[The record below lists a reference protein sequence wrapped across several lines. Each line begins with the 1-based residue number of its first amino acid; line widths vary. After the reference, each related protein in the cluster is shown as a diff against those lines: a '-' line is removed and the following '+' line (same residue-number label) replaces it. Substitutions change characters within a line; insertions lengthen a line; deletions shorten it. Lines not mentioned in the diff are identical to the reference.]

1 MKLKLAVTF
10 FLISSYLSSQQTVT
24 TSGGDIESDQ
34 VSLSYTI
41 GQLKV
46 NTIEKVD
53 SSILE
58 LDFIQG
64 VQYAYIIDVFDCR
77 DYNSIK
83 ISVFPNPTSSIVN
96 ISMEKLSDEL
106 RVVVFDVAG
115 KEIYDQSFIENDF
128 SIDFSSYSEGIYI
141 LGFYNFCG
149 LFRSFKLAVN
159 KQ

>member
-1 MKLKLAVTF
+1 MKLKLLATF

-64 VQYAYIIDVFDCR
+64 VQYAIDVFDCR
-77 DYNSIK
+77 DFNNIK
-83 ISVFPNPTSSIVN
+83 ISVFPNPTSSLVN
-96 ISMEKLSDEL
+96 ISMEKLTDKL
-106 RVVVFDVAG
+106 RIIVFDVAG
-115 KEIYDQSFIENDF
+115 REIYDDSFTENEL

-149 LFRSFKLAVN
+149 LFRSFKVAVN

>member
-1 MKLKLAVTF
+1 MRLKLIATF
-10 FLISSYLSSQQTVT
+10 FFLGSYLSAQQTVT

-64 VQYAYIIDVFDCR
+64 VQYAIDVFDCR
-77 DYNSIK
+77 DFNNIK
-83 ISVFPNPTSSIVN
+83 ISVFPNPTSSLVN
-96 ISMEKLSDEL
+96 ISMENINNKLK
-106 RVVVFDVAG
+106 VIVFDVAG
-115 KEIYDQSFIENDF
+115 REMYNHSFTENEF

-141 LGFYNFCG
+141 LAFYNFCG
-149 LFRSFKLAVN
+149 LFRSFKVVVN
-159 KQ
+159 K

>member
-1 MKLKLAVTF
+1 MKLKLLTTF

-24 TSGGDIESDQ
+24 TSGGNIESDQ

-53 SSILE
+53 SSVLE

-64 VQYAYIIDVFDCR
+64 VQYAIDVFDCR
-77 DYNSIK
+77 DYNNIK

-96 ISMEKLSDEL
+96 ISMENIEDKLSL
-106 RVVVFDVAG
+106 IVYDVAG
-115 KEIYDQSFIENDF
+115 RKIYDHSFSEKDF

-141 LGFYNFCG
+141 LSFYNFCG

>member
-1 MKLKLAVTF
+1 MKLKLLATF

-64 VQYAYIIDVFDCR
+64 VQYAFDVFDCR
-77 DYNSIK
+77 DYNNIE
-83 ISVFPNPTSSIVN
+83 ISAFPNPTSSIVN
-96 ISMEKLSDEL
+96 ISMEKLTDKL
-106 RVVVFDVAG
+106 RIIVFDVAG
-115 KEIYDQSFIENDF
+115 RELYDYSFIENKF

-149 LFRSFKLAVN
+149 LFRSFKVAVN

>member
-1 MKLKLAVTF
+1 MKLKLLAAF

-24 TSGGDIESDQ
+24 TSGGDIESNQ

-64 VQYAYIIDVFDCR
+64 VQYAIDVFDCR
-77 DYNSIK
+77 DFNNIK
-83 ISVFPNPTSSIVN
+83 ISVFPNPTSSLVN
-96 ISMEKLSDEL
+96 ISMEKLTDKL
-106 RVVVFDVAG
+106 RIIVFDVAG
-115 KEIYDQSFIENDF
+115 REIYDDSFTENEF

-149 LFRSFKLAVN
+149 LFRSFKVAVN

>member
-1 MKLKLAVTF
+1 MKLNLLATF

-24 TSGGDIESDQ
+24 TSGGNIESGQ

-53 SSILE
+53 SSVLE

-64 VQYAYIIDVFDCR
+64 VQYAIDVFDCR
-77 DYNSIK
+77 DYNNIK

-96 ISMEKLSDEL
+96 ISMGNIEDKLSL
-106 RVVVFDVAG
+106 IVYDVAG
-115 KEIYDQSFIENDF
+115 RKIYDHSFSEKDF

-141 LGFYNFCG
+141 LSFYNFCG

>member
-1 MKLKLAVTF
+1 MKLNLLATF

-24 TSGGDIESDQ
+24 TSGGNIESDQ

-53 SSILE
+53 SSVLE

-64 VQYAYIIDVFDCR
+64 VQYAIDVFDCR
-77 DYNSIK
+77 DYNNIK

-96 ISMEKLSDEL
+96 ISMGNIEDKLSL
-106 RVVVFDVAG
+106 IVYDVAG
-115 KEIYDQSFIENDF
+115 RKIYDHSFSEKDF

-141 LGFYNFCG
+141 LSFYNFCG

>member
-1 MKLKLAVTF
+1 MKLKLLAAF

-24 TSGGDIESDQ
+24 TSGGDIESNQ

-64 VQYAYIIDVFDCR
+64 VQYAIDVFDCR
-77 DYNSIK
+77 DFNNIK
-83 ISVFPNPTSSIVN
+83 ISVFPNPTSSLVN
-96 ISMEKLSDEL
+96 ISMEKLTDKL
-106 RVVVFDVAG
+106 RIIVFDVAG
-115 KEIYDQSFIENDF
+115 REIYDDSFTENEL

-149 LFRSFKLAVN
+149 LFRSFKVAVN

>member
-1 MKLKLAVTF
+1 MKLKVLLVF
-10 FLISSYLSSQQTVT
+10 FLTSFYLSSQQTVT
-24 TSGGDIESDQ
+24 TSGGDIESNQ

-46 NTIEKVD
+46 NTIEKVE
-53 SSILE
+53 SSIIK
-58 LDFIQG
+58 LDFVQG
-64 VQYAYIIDVFDCR
+64 VQYAIDVFDCR
-77 DYNSIK
+77 DYNNIK

-96 ISMEKLSDEL
+96 ISMGNIEDKLSL
-106 RVVVFDVAG
+106 IVYDVAG
-115 KEIYDQSFIENDF
+115 RKIYDHSFSEKDF

-141 LGFYNFCG
+141 LSFYNFCG

>member
-1 MKLKLAVTF
+1 MKLKLLATF

-24 TSGGDIESDQ
+24 TSAGDIESDQ

-53 SSILE
+53 SSIIK

-64 VQYAYIIDVFDCR
+64 VQYAIDVFDCR

-106 RVVVFDVAG
+106 RVIVFDVAG
-115 KEIYDQSFIENDF
+115 REIYDHSFTENEF

-149 LFRSFKLAVN
+149 LFRSFKVAVN

>member
-1 MKLKLAVTF
+1 MKLKLLATF

-46 NTIEKVD
+46 NTIDKVD
-53 SSILE
+53 LSILE

-64 VQYAYIIDVFDCR
+64 VQYAIDVFDCR
-77 DYNSIK
+77 DYNNIK

-96 ISMEKLSDEL
+96 ISMGNIEDKLSL
-106 RVVVFDVAG
+106 IVYDVAG
-115 KEIYDQSFIENDF
+115 RKIYDHSFSEKDF
-128 SIDFSSYSEGIYI
+128 SIDFSSYSDGIYI
-141 LGFYNFCG
+141 LSFYNFCG

>member
-1 MKLKLAVTF
+1 MKLKLLAAF
-10 FLISSYLSSQQTVT
+10 FLISSYLSSQQTIT

-64 VQYAYIIDVFDCR
+64 VQYAFDVFDCR
-77 DYNSIK
+77 DYNNIE

-96 ISMEKLSDEL
+96 ISMEKLSDQL
-106 RVVVFDVAG
+106 RVIVFDVAG
-115 KEIYDQSFIENDF
+115 REIYDNSFVENEF

-149 LFRSFKLAVN
+149 LFRSFKVAVN

>member
-1 MKLKLAVTF
+1 MKLKLLTTF

-53 SSILE
+53 SSVLE

-64 VQYAYIIDVFDCR
+64 VQYAIDVFDCR
-77 DYNSIK
+77 EYNNIK

-96 ISMEKLSDEL
+96 ISMENIEDKLSL
-106 RVVVFDVAG
+106 IVYDVAG
-115 KEIYDQSFIENDF
+115 RKIYDHSFSEKDF

-141 LGFYNFCG
+141 LSFYNFCG

>member
-1 MKLKLAVTF
+1 MKLKLLATF
-10 FLISSYLSSQQTVT
+10 FLISSYLSSQQTTT

-53 SSILE
+53 SSILK

-64 VQYAYIIDVFDCR
+64 VQYAIDVFDCR
-77 DYNSIK
+77 DFNNIK
-83 ISVFPNPTSSIVN
+83 ISVFPNPTSSLVN
-96 ISMEKLSDEL
+96 ISMEKLTDKL
-106 RVVVFDVAG
+106 RIIVFDVAG
-115 KEIYDQSFIENDF
+115 REIYDDSFTENEF

-141 LGFYNFCG
+141 IGFYNFCG
-149 LFRSFKLAVN
+149 LFRSFKVAVK

>member
-1 MKLKLAVTF
+1 MRLKLITTF
-10 FLISSYLSSQQTVT
+10 FLIGSYLSAQQTVT
-24 TSGGDIESDQ
+24 TSGGEIESNQ

-64 VQYAYIIDVFDCR
+64 VQYAFDVFDCR
-77 DYNSIK
+77 DYNNIK
-83 ISVFPNPTSSIVN
+83 ISVFPNPTSSIIN
-96 ISMEKLSDEL
+96 ISIEKLTDKL
-106 RVVVFDVAG
+106 RLIVFDVAG
-115 KEIYDQSFIENDF
+115 REIYDHSFIESDF
-128 SIDFSSYSEGIYI
+128 SIDFSSYAEGIYI

-149 LFRSFKLAVN
+149 LFRSFKVAVN
-159 KQ
+159 K

>member
-1 MKLKLAVTF
+1 MRLKLVVIF
-10 FLISSYLSSQQTVT
+10 FLISSYLSSQHTLT
-24 TSGGDIESDQ
+24 TSGGNIESDQ
-34 VSLSYTI
+34 VSLSYSI

-53 SSILE
+53 SSILK

-64 VQYAYIIDVFDCR
+64 VQYAFDIFDCR
-77 DYNSIK
+77 DYNK
-83 ISVFPNPTSSIVN
+83 LEISVFPNPTSSIVN
-96 ISMEKLSDEL
+96 ISMEKLSDQL
-106 RVVVFDVAG
+106 RVFVFDMAG
-115 KEIYDQSFIENDF
+115 REIYDHHFIQNEF

-149 LFRSFKLAVN
+149 LFRSFKVAVN

>member
-1 MKLKLAVTF
+1 MKLKLLATF

-24 TSGGDIESDQ
+24 TSGGNIESDQ

-128 SIDFSSYSEGIYI
+128 SIDFSCYSKGIDT

-149 LFRSFKLAVN
+149 LFRSFKVAVN
-159 KQ
+159 K

>member
-1 MKLKLAVTF
+1 MKLKLLATF
-10 FLISSYLSSQQTVT
+10 FLVSSYLSSQQTVT

-64 VQYAYIIDVFDCR
+64 VQYAIDVFDCR
-77 DYNSIK
+77 DFNNIK
-83 ISVFPNPTSSIVN
+83 ISVFPNPTSSLVN
-96 ISMEKLSDEL
+96 ISMENIYNEL
-106 RVVVFDVAG
+106 KVKVLDVAG
-115 KEIYDQSFIENDF
+115 REVYNHSFTENKF
-128 SIDFSSYSEGIYI
+128 SVDFSSYSEGIYI
-141 LGFYNFCG
+141 LAFYNFCG
-149 LFRSFKLAVN
+149 LFRSIKVAVN

>member
-1 MKLKLAVTF
+1 MKLNLLATF

-24 TSGGDIESDQ
+24 TSGGNIESDQ

-53 SSILE
+53 SSVLE

-64 VQYAYIIDVFDCR
+64 VQYAIDVFDCR
-77 DYNSIK
+77 DYNNIK
-83 ISVFPNPTSSIVN
+83 ISGFPNPTSSIVN
-96 ISMEKLSDEL
+96 ISMGNIEDKLSL
-106 RVVVFDVAG
+106 IVYDVAG
-115 KEIYDQSFIENDF
+115 RKIYDHSFSEKDF

-141 LGFYNFCG
+141 LSFYNFCG

>member
-1 MKLKLAVTF
+1 MKLKLLATF

-24 TSGGDIESDQ
+24 TSGGDIDSDQ

-64 VQYAYIIDVFDCR
+64 VQYAIDVFDCR
-77 DYNSIK
+77 DFNNIK
-83 ISVFPNPTSSIVN
+83 ISAFPNPTSSLLN
-96 ISMEKLSDEL
+96 ISMENINDEL

-115 KEIYDQSFIENDF
+115 REIYDHSFVDNEF

-149 LFRSFKLAVN
+149 LFRSFKVAVN

>member
-1 MKLKLAVTF
+1 MKLKLLATF

-46 NTIEKVD
+46 NTIDKVD
-53 SSILE
+53 LSILE

-64 VQYAYIIDVFDCR
+64 VQYAIDVFDCR
-77 DYNSIK
+77 DYNNIK

-96 ISMEKLSDEL
+96 ISMGNIEDKLSL
-106 RVVVFDVAG
+106 MVYDVAG
-115 KEIYDQSFIENDF
+115 RKIYDHSFSEKDF

-141 LGFYNFCG
+141 LSFYNFCG

>member
-1 MKLKLAVTF
+1 MKLKLLATF
-10 FLISSYLSSQQTVT
+10 FLISFYLSSQQTVT

-64 VQYAYIIDVFDCR
+64 VQYAFDVFDCR
-77 DYNSIK
+77 DYNNIE

-96 ISMEKLSDEL
+96 ISIEKLTDKL
-106 RVVVFDVAG
+106 RLIVFDIAG
-115 KEIYDQSFIENDF
+115 REIYDHSFIESDF

-149 LFRSFKLAVN
+149 LFRSFKVAVN
-159 KQ
+159 K

>member
-1 MKLKLAVTF
+1 MKLKLLATF

-24 TSGGDIESDQ
+24 TSGGDIESDK

-46 NTIEKVD
+46 NTIDKVD

-64 VQYAYIIDVFDCR
+64 VQYAIDVFDCR
-77 DYNSIK
+77 DYNNIK

-96 ISMEKLSDEL
+96 ISMGNIEDKLSL
-106 RVVVFDVAG
+106 MVYDVAG
-115 KEIYDQSFIENDF
+115 RKIYDHSFSEKDF

-141 LGFYNFCG
+141 LSFYNFCG

>member
-1 MKLKLAVTF
+1 MKLKLVVTF

-24 TSGGDIESDQ
+24 TSGGNIESDQ

-115 KEIYDQSFIENDF
+115 KEIYDHSFIENEF
-128 SIDFSSYSEGIYI
+128 SIDFSSYSEGFYI

-149 LFRSFKLAVN
+149 LFRSFKVAVN

>member
-1 MKLKLAVTF
+1 MKLKLLAAF
-10 FLISSYLSSQQTVT
+10 FLVSSYLSSQQTIT

-64 VQYAYIIDVFDCR
+64 VQYAFDVFDCR
-77 DYNSIK
+77 DYNNIE

-96 ISMEKLSDEL
+96 ISMEKLTDKL
-106 RVVVFDVAG
+106 RIIVFDVAG
-115 KEIYDQSFIENDF
+115 RELYDYSFIENKF

-149 LFRSFKLAVN
+149 LFRSFKVAVN
-159 KQ
+159 K

>member
-1 MKLKLAVTF
+1 MKLNLLATF

-24 TSGGDIESDQ
+24 TSGCNIESDQ

-96 ISMEKLSDEL
+96 ISMEKLSDKL
-106 RVVVFDVAG
+106 SISSLIIFTLLLNLFF
-115 KEIYDQSFIENDF
+115 KSFINPVSF
-128 SIDFSSYSEGIYI
+128 SMIV
-141 LGFYNFCG
+141 
-149 LFRSFKLAVN
+149 KLL
-159 KQ
+159 

>member
-1 MKLKLAVTF
+1 MKLKLLATF

-24 TSGGDIESDQ
+24 TSGGDIESDK

-53 SSILE
+53 SSVLE

-64 VQYAYIIDVFDCR
+64 VQYAIDVFDCR
-77 DYNSIK
+77 DYNNIK

-96 ISMEKLSDEL
+96 ISMGNIEDKLSL
-106 RVVVFDVAG
+106 IVYDVAVRN
-115 KEIYDQSFIENDF
+115 IYDHSFSEKDF

-141 LGFYNFCG
+141 LSFYNFCG

>member
-1 MKLKLAVTF
+1 MKLKLLATF

-34 VSLSYTI
+34 VFLSYTI

-46 NTIEKVD
+46 NTIEKVE

-64 VQYAYIIDVFDCR
+64 VQYAIDVFDCR
-77 DYNSIK
+77 DFNNIK
-83 ISVFPNPTSSIVN
+83 ISVFPNPTSSLVN
-96 ISMEKLSDEL
+96 ISMEKLTDKL
-106 RVVVFDVAG
+106 RIIVFDVAG
-115 KEIYDQSFIENDF
+115 REIYDDSFTENEF

-141 LGFYNFCG
+141 IGFYNFCG
-149 LFRSFKLAVN
+149 LFRSFKVAVK

>member
-1 MKLKLAVTF
+1 MKLKLLATF

-24 TSGGDIESDQ
+24 TSGGDIESDK

-46 NTIEKVD
+46 NTIDKVD

-64 VQYAYIIDVFDCR
+64 VQYAIDVFDCR
-77 DYNSIK
+77 DYNNIK

-96 ISMEKLSDEL
+96 ISMGNIEDKLSL
-106 RVVVFDVAG
+106 IVYDVAG
-115 KEIYDQSFIENDF
+115 RKIYDHSFSEKDF

-141 LGFYNFCG
+141 LSFYNFCG

>member
-1 MKLKLAVTF
+1 MKLKLLATF

-24 TSGGDIESDQ
+24 TSGGNIESDQ

-64 VQYAYIIDVFDCR
+64 VQYAIDVFDCR
-77 DYNSIK
+77 DFNNIK
-83 ISVFPNPTSSIVN
+83 ISVFPNPTSSLVN
-96 ISMEKLSDEL
+96 ISMEKLTDKL
-106 RVVVFDVAG
+106 RIIVFDVAG
-115 KEIYDQSFIENDF
+115 REIYDDSFTENEF

-141 LGFYNFCG
+141 IGFYNFCG
-149 LFRSFKLAVN
+149 LFRSFKVAVK